1 MYSACL
7 FYIFELNLSSKIQVL
22 FHSFSGNLQKIRWCI
37 EHLESILCFFV
48 IGQILSN
55 FWRAFIWEDIF
66 YYNAYPELRK
76 FEKIVFTADWNLDVK
91 FLFMSYSIFILIS
104 RQLLEIFSTHI
115 FNWEIIFVL
124 WFKKKSHSV
133 KVETNSSDKQ
143 ICYIVNLYIISVMMY
158 IRKVVSYL

>member
-37 EHLESILCFFV
+37 KHLESILCFFV

-55 FWRAFIWEDIF
+55 FWRAFI
-66 YYNAYPELRK
+66 LRGYILLQCLPRI
-76 FEKIVFTADWNLDVK
+76 EKIWKNSFHCWLK
-91 FLFMSYSIFILIS
+91 FGCKIFIHVL
-104 RQLLEIFSTHI
+104 
-115 FNWEIIFVL
+115 FNIYSDIQTIEIIFVL

-143 ICYIVNLYIISVMMY
+143 ICYIVNLSIISVMMY